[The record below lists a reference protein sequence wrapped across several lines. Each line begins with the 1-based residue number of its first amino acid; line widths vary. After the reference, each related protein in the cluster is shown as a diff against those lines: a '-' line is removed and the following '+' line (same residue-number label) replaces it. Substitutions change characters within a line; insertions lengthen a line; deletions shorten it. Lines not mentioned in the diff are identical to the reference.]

1 MALSLRRGR
10 CRRRA
15 PHPRRCRH
23 REPSTDASETCIDE
37 ACLVR
42 VQLKR
47 ELAHPL
53 PEVVE
58 KLVRMPAFRLPLAA
72 NDEVIGVTNDDSVP
86 RSLSGA
92 PLLLEPE
99 VEDIV
104 QVNVGEDGR
113 NHRALRGPLQV
124 VLPLVVFHDAG
135 VQPLGNQPE
144 YPCVPDSVLEKP
156 QQVVSRGSRSKNARM
171 SASIIQLT
179 LRRSREPVEERP
191 NVRIDYPVD
200 LAPFYPESQ
209 GVKRIM
215 RPAPRPEP
223 IAEPEKFRL
232 VKRRQDDI
240 HYRLLDNLV
249 FQGGNAERS
258 RPAVR
263 FGYFNPP
270 RRQRPI
276 RSRVYASVQVEQ
288 PLFQSVLVPRPHQT
302 VHASR
307 CGLLQ
312 VVEGAP

>member
-1 MALSLRRGR
+1 MHPLAEFRLDPFQGSRDPFRYRLAPQPEVSVPLLLAVVRETEEIEGLRSTFPARP
-10 CRRRA
+10 A
-15 PHPRRCRH
+15 VRH
-23 REPSTDASETCIDE
+23 REPSELDE

-58 KLVRMPAFRLPLAA
+58 KLFRIRLALAA
-72 NDEVIGVTNDDSVP
+72 NDEVIGVTYDDSVP

-144 YPCVPDSVLEKP
+144 YPFVPDSVLEKP
-156 QQVVSRGSRSKNARM
+156 QQVVSR
-171 SASIIQLT
+171 
-179 LRRSREPVEERP
+179 EPVEERS
-191 NVRIDYPVD
+191 NVRVDYPVD

-215 RPAPRPEP
+215 RPGR
-223 IAEPEKFRL
+223 
-232 VKRRQDDI
+232 
-240 HYRLLDNLV
+240 
-249 FQGGNAERS
+249 
-258 RPAVR
+258 
-263 FGYFNPP
+263 NP
-270 RRQRPI
+270 
-276 RSRVYASVQVEQ
+276 
-288 PLFQSVLVPRPHQT
+288 
-302 VHASR
+302 
-307 CGLLQ
+307 
-312 VVEGAP
+312 